1 MMRRAPPL
9 RLLPLTIAV
18 MAALLAVKSVGLVRA
33 ALPVEQSTA
42 LVVASAKA
50 ADASLTGQKP
60 ADKPPEKLAE
70 KSPEK
75 APEKA
80 GEKAAAPHGGGPSP
94 PVAATPPP
102 APIEAP
108 IPQSERAVLL
118 ELRERR
124 RELDARETALSARES
139 MLAATEQKLTA
150 RVAELVWLQ
159 NRLETL
165 EAGRTQREE
174 ASWQG
179 LVKVYETMKPRDAA
193 TIFNDLAQPVL
204 LNVLDRMK
212 DSKAAVV
219 LAAMNPDKA
228 RDITAQLAQL
238 RTQRN
243 APLDATALPPALLPA
258 SSPSLPPPAAS
269 QAPRPP
275 G

>member
-1 MMRRAPPL
+1 MMMRHVPPT

-33 ALPVEQSTA
+33 ALPVEQPTA
-42 LVVASAKA
+42 LVVASAQA
-50 ADASLTGQKP
+50 ADASQ
-60 ADKPPEKLAE
+60 
-70 KSPEK
+70 
-75 APEKA
+75 A
-80 GEKAAAPHGGGPSP
+80 GEKPAEKPAAGGHGGVASSSAAGAP
-94 PVAATPPP
+94 PPPP
-102 APIEAP
+102 AEAP
-108 IPQSERAVLL
+108 IPPSERAVLL

-139 MLAATEQKLTA
+139 MLAAAEQKLTA
-150 RVAELVWLQ
+150 RVGELVALQ
-159 NRLETL
+159 KRLESL
-165 EAGRTQREE
+165 EAGRTEREE

-212 DSKAAVV
+212 DSKAALV

-228 RDITAQLAQL
+228 RDITAQLAQR

-243 APLDATALPPALLPA
+243 APLDATASPP
-258 SSPSLPPPAAS
+258 SPSPPAAPP
-269 QAPRPP
+269 APRPP